1 MVKKKLK
8 KSAAANVL
16 LFGDNDDQNSV
27 ATNSMTNSIT
37 TSIKQESELPADKA
51 TRLYEKAKVLL
62 TKAPNI
68 SWVLEKSLSY
78 INAAITILP
87 TETKFY
93 IFMAKI
99 YRQALDLSACIY
111 CLRYV
116 IRIDPGNSQAKKK
129 LPEILILKGRELMR
143 DAADFNHN
151 LSLYWKARQC
161 FNEALKFDRDNI
173 QVYILKSICHV
184 HAKEFSEALD
194 SILRAQQCMGSMHSE
209 VYVLKGKIYWA
220 QGLMAEGN
228 KELRNAV
235 TLIPKHPEV
244 IAFSARSFIKSEKLY
259 KMSLEELTKDN
270 YAGALKFAKHA
281 ISITKDDIKLHI
293 LASKLHRILGN
304 LKDGYASIQNAT
316 EIYQISVQDYNNSIP
331 EEIVKQTN
339 LIYNDMALKLAGEGN
354 YEKALALFNKIIH
367 SENNLCNGFDDIDY
381 RFHLNRGDCFRALH
395 KLNQALSDYSLALSL
410 HPNDWD
416 IKTRLSI
423 THYLTATD
431 FYNASDYY
439 EAEIELS
446 EAIEYNPKVYEY
458 YIARGKCRYYLGMFH
473 EAYNDYKVALTFN
486 PTNEDLI
493 NRIKQF
499 ESDDQNLLKNEDER
513 RKSVKI
519 DIDTGTK
526 IIDVDNKDMIQ
537 MMLEPNK
544 AKKLPYVRL
553 LHDSNAARPITL
565 GPKAETYLPKIS
577 PHMAISLLANHEVS
591 HKVQK
596 LHKLLDTRPS
606 NKKDAIWSMFDEV
619 RASVKRGKKVPE
631 SLKKKGNLP
640 MTAAALKRM
649 SVEAS
654 KKAMM
659 ENSSLIA
666 GVTAKNDMNKTQT
679 FVIAPRA
686 QLKFK
691 GVGTAYDSDDTSLHS
706 DFRVKSDCDNSI
718 ASIASNRSV
727 VSRASN
733 GSRGSVLFNQKRPN
747 SESNSLISK
756 SKDLDDENDDDY
768 DESDDDGSEVSDKV
782 KLFKLFGESSY
793 VHDDNHPDTVSSLLL
808 MSEKE
813 EIKILK
819 REAGI
824 ESSSE
829 DEDDE

>member
-1 MVKKKLK
+1 MVKKKSGLR
-8 KSAAANVL
+8 KSTANIVVLNDDSITDNSISNVL
-16 LFGDNDDQNSV
+16 SSS
-27 ATNSMTNSIT
+27 T
-37 TSIKQESELPADKA
+37 KQEAELPAEKA
-51 TRLYEKAKVLL
+51 MRLYEKAKILL

-68 SWVLEKSLSY
+68 SWVLEKCLSY

-99 YRQALDLSACIY
+99 YRQALDFSACIY

-116 IRIDPGNSQAKKK
+116 IRIDAGNNQAKKK

-151 LSLYWKARQC
+151 LSFYWKARQC

-173 QVYILKSICHV
+173 QVYILKAICHV

-194 SILRAQQCMGSMHSE
+194 CIFRAQQCIGSMHSE

-259 KMSLEELTKDN
+259 KLSLEELTKDN
-270 YAGALKFAKHA
+270 YTGALKFAKHA

-293 LASKLHRILGN
+293 LASKLHRTLGN
-304 LKDGYASIQNAT
+304 LKDGYSSIQYAT
-316 EIYQISVQDYNNSIP
+316 EIYQASGQDYNTSIP
-331 EEIVKQTN
+331 EQILKQTN
-339 LIYNDMALKLAGEGN
+339 LIFNDMALKLAGEGE
-354 YEKALALFNKIIH
+354 YEKAVALFNKIIH
-367 SENNLCNGFDDIDY
+367 SENDLCKGFDDIDY

-416 IKTRLSI
+416 IKIRLSI
-423 THYLTATD
+423 THYLAATD
-431 FYNASDYY
+431 FYNTSDYY
-439 EAEIELS
+439 EAEIELC

-499 ESDDQNLLKNEDER
+499 ESDDPNLVKNDE
-513 RKSVKI
+513 KKKATKL
-519 DIDTGTK
+519 DNDGGTK
-526 IIDVDNKDMIQ
+526 KIEVDNKDMVQ

-553 LHDSNAARPITL
+553 LHDSHVDKPIIL
-565 GPKAETYLPKIS
+565 GPKAESYLPKIS
-577 PHMAISLLANHEVS
+577 PHMTISLIANQEVS
-591 HKVQK
+591 QKVKK
-596 LHKLLDTRPS
+596 LHKLLETRPS
-606 NKKDAIWSMFDEV
+606 NKKDAVWSMFDEV
-619 RASVKRGKKVPE
+619 RASVKRSKKIPE

-640 MTAAALKRM
+640 MTAAALKKM
-649 SVEAS
+649 SLEAS
-654 KKAMM
+654 KKAML
-659 ENSSLIA
+659 ENSSLVA
-666 GVTAKNDMNKTQT
+666 GVTAKNDGTKASN
-679 FVIAPRA
+679 FVIVPRT
-686 QLKFK
+686 QSKVK
-691 GVGTAYDSDDTSLHS
+691 GIGATYDPDDISLHS
-706 DFRVKSDCDNSI
+706 DFRSKSDRNSVN
-718 ASIASNRSV
+718 SNNSLH
-727 VSRASN
+727 
-733 GSRGSVLFNQKRPN
+733 SRGSIVSRGSAILDSKRPN
-747 SESNSLISK
+747 SETGSK
-756 SKDLDDENDDDY
+756 ALSKEKDQGDEDDDSYEDSDNDDD
-768 DESDDDGSEVSDKV
+768 EVSDKL
-782 KLFKLFGESSY
+782 KLFNLLGENHHY
-793 VHDDNHPDTVSSLLL
+793 VHDDSHPDTVSSLLL
-808 MSEKE
+808 MSEKD

-819 REAGI
+819 KEAGI
-824 ESSSE
+824 ESSSDE
-829 DEDDE
+829 EEDD

>member
-1 MVKKKLK
+1 
-8 KSAAANVL
+8 
-16 LFGDNDDQNSV
+16 
-27 ATNSMTNSIT
+27 
-37 TSIKQESELPADKA
+37 
-51 TRLYEKAKVLL
+51 
-62 TKAPNI
+62 
-68 SWVLEKSLSY
+68 
-78 INAAITILP
+78 
-87 TETKFY
+87 
-93 IFMAKI
+93 
-99 YRQALDLSACIY
+99 
-111 CLRYV
+111 
-116 IRIDPGNSQAKKK
+116 
-129 LPEILILKGRELMR
+129 
-143 DAADFNHN
+143 
-151 LSLYWKARQC
+151 
-161 FNEALKFDRDNI
+161 
-173 QVYILKSICHV
+173 
-184 HAKEFSEALD
+184 
-194 SILRAQQCMGSMHSE
+194 
-209 VYVLKGKIYWA
+209 
-220 QGLMAEGN
+220 
-228 KELRNAV
+228 
-235 TLIPKHPEV
+235 
-244 IAFSARSFIKSEKLY
+244 
-259 KMSLEELTKDN
+259 
-270 YAGALKFAKHA
+270 
-281 ISITKDDIKLHI
+281 
-293 LASKLHRILGN
+293 LGN
-304 LKDGYASIQNAT
+304 LKDGYASIQSAT
-316 EIYQISVQDYNNSIP
+316 EIYQASGQDYNNSIP
-331 EEIVKQTN
+331 EQIVKQTN
-339 LIYNDMALKLAGEGN
+339 LIFNDMALKLAGEGN

-499 ESDDQNLLKNEDER
+499 ESDDQNLLKNDNEKK
-513 RKSVKI
+513 KSVKI
-519 DIDTGTK
+519 DTDTGTK
-526 IIDVDNKDMIQ
+526 RIDVDKKDMIQ

-553 LHDSNAARPITL
+553 LHDSNASRPIVL

-577 PHMAISLLANHEVS
+577 PHMAISLIANHDVS
-591 HKVQK
+591 NQVQK

-619 RASVKRGKKVPE
+619 RASVKRGKKIPE

-654 KKAMM
+654 KKAMLQ
-659 ENSSLIA
+659 NSSLVA
-666 GVTAKNDMNKTQT
+666 GVTAKNDTNKTQT
-679 FVIAPRA
+679 SVIVPRA
-686 QLKFK
+686 QSKIK
-691 GVGTAYDSDDTSLHS
+691 NTGAIYDSDEVSLHS
-706 DFRVKSDCDNSI
+706 DFRLKSDRDNNSI
-718 ASIASNRSV
+718 SSDRSL

-733 GSRGSVLFNQKRPN
+733 GSRGSAFVINQRRPN
-747 SESNSLISK
+747 SESNSLVSK
-756 SKDLDDENDDDY
+756 SKDQDDVNDDDY
-768 DESDDDGSEVSDKV
+768 DESDDEGSEISDKI
-782 KLFKLFGESSY
+782 KLFNLLGEDHHY
-793 VHDDNHPDTVSSLLL
+793 VHDDSHPDTISSLLL

-829 DEDDE
+829 DEDDD